1 MARNKGVYKDHNI
14 LAHKGYTDEYML
26 KECGGPLKLAGT
38 PGCNTWMI
46 NNEYRE
52 NKKAGIPIK
61 ECNVLRSVA
70 QQTVAKVKRER
81 GY

>member
-26 KECGGPLKLAGT
+26 KEAGGPPKLAGT
-38 PGCNTWMI
+38 PRCNTWMI
-46 NNEYRE
+46 SNEYRL

-61 ECNVLRSVA
+61 ECNELRAMAQRTVA
-70 QQTVAKVKRER
+70 QVKRER

>member
-26 KECGGPLKLAGT
+26 RECGGPMKLAGT
-38 PGCNTWMI
+38 PKINPWMI
-46 NNEYRE
+46 NNEYRL
-52 NKKAGIPIK
+52 NRKSGIPIK
-61 ECNVLRSVA
+61 ECNELKSQA
-70 QQTVAKVKRER
+70 QRTVAEVKRQR

>member
-14 LAHKGYTDEYML
+14 LAHKGYTDKYML
-26 KECGGPLKLAGT
+26 KECGGPEKIAGT
-38 PGCNTWMI
+38 PRVNSWMI
-46 NNEYRE
+46 NNEHRL

-61 ECNVLRSVA
+61 ECNRLRTMA
-70 QQTVAKVKRER
+70 QQTVAQVKRER